1 MAIPSLSINDVTHLN
16 EGRDNNAIF
25 TVTLSEVYS
34 ADVTVDYI
42 TSDGTA
48 TAGLDYTTTS
58 GTLTIPAGDTSTDFI
73 VEVLQDSLDEANET
87 VTLTIS
93 NPTNATISDATGTLT
108 IIDEDATPS
117 LSINDVTAANENAA
131 NATFTVTLSAASSL
145 DVTVDYATSDG
156 TATADVDYTPANG
169 TLTIPAGSTTA
180 TFTVGVLSDALDE
193 ANETVTLTLSNPT
206 NATISDATATLTIT
220 DDDPTP
226 SISFNELMDD
236 SYDGD
241 GVSSSGSE
249 PFTALTVYL
258 SAAAGRDVT
267 VDYAVT
273 GTATEGTDFSLPNGY
288 ITIPAGDTTGEIT
301 ISNINSSLANVGKT
315 IIVTISSPA
324 NASLGD
330 EDVHTYTILRSLDRR
345 VNDLES
351 IDHTHFDPTTIEG
364 RVTALETGDTNV
376 ANAITTLTGL
386 LTTLQSEFD
395 ALETKV
401 QNFGRIRILTKYGNL
416 YEQKEDGSWED
427 VHVPSLVFSNDTIN
441 YWKNSYWHWNKGW
454 RYIPSTDPYGEL

>member
-1 MAIPSLSINDVTHLN
+1 M
-16 EGRDNNAIF
+16 
-25 TVTLSEVYS
+25 
-34 ADVTVDYI
+34 
-42 TSDGTA
+42 
-48 TAGLDYTTTS
+48 
-58 GTLTIPAGDTSTDFI
+58 TI
-73 VEVLQDSLDEANET
+73 
-87 VTLTIS
+87 
-93 NPTNATISDATGTLT
+93 
-108 IIDEDATPS
+108 PS

-131 NATFTVTLSAASSL
+131 NSTFTVTLSAASSL

-193 ANETVTLTLSNPT
+193 ANETATLTLSNPT

-220 DDDPTP
+220 DDDAMP
-226 SISFNELMDD
+226 SIGWADILTTIGTEFVTVPLTA
-236 SYDGD
+236 
-241 GVSSSGSE
+241 VS
-249 PFTALTVYL
+249 
-258 SAAAGRDVT
+258 GRDVT
-267 VDYAVT
+267 FSYFVT
-273 GTATEGTDFSLPNGY
+273 GTYAASGTDFTL
-288 ITIPAGDTTGEIT
+288 GEGT
-301 ISNINSSLANVGKT
+301 
-315 IIVTISSPA
+315 VTIAAGESAGIIPITSIVNNNVA
-324 NASLGD
+324 TSEEINETVLVTIDESEIINASLGD
-330 EDVHTYTILRSLDRR
+330 EELQYYTMSMASIRLRELKLNPFDPTDVEDRLD
-345 VNDLES
+345 VLEE